1 MVGAIRVVDKKEEG
15 KIKRISPIF
24 TREKYRNKGYA

>member
-24 TREKYRNKGYA
+24 ILEKYRNKGYA